1 MALKIV
7 WTTNAEEDLR
17 QILDYLLDEWA
28 DSFAEVFSE
37 QLFQTLNLLELNA
50 YLGMA
55 TQEFTSIKRIAI
67 NRQYSFYYLVLKDE
81 VVVINILNNKRQK

>member
-37 QLFQTLNLLELNA
+37 QLF
-50 YLGMA
+50 
-55 TQEFTSIKRIAI
+55 KR
-67 NRQYSFYYLVLKDE
+67 
-81 VVVINILNNKRQK
+81 

>member
-37 QLFQTLNLLELNA
+37 QLFQTLNLLELHP
-50 YLGMA
+50 
-55 TQEFTSIKRIAI
+55 
-67 NRQYSFYYLVLKDE
+67 
-81 VVVINILNNKRQK
+81 